1 MTTASW
7 QVHWLVP
14 QVSFLLFWS
23 SCTAFPPSLNKFWT
37 RIRTLLL
44 MRSMFMY
51 TQVTNAINVQPK
63 VLDDINIVIFQFLK
77 IFHTMHERCMT
88 SLQVISAI
96 FFHILYLLN
105 RTFKAHPIYWA
116 SFLNCC
122 LYALV
127 WRNHICWYGGTSHI
141 NPHTVLLSH

>member
-1 MTTASW
+1 
-7 QVHWLVP
+7 
-14 QVSFLLFWS
+14 
-23 SCTAFPPSLNKFWT
+23 
-37 RIRTLLL
+37 
-44 MRSMFMY
+44 MY

-105 RTFKAHPIYWA
+105 RTFKAHPIY
-116 SFLNCC
+116 
-122 LYALV
+122 
-127 WRNHICWYGGTSHI
+127 
-141 NPHTVLLSH
+141 